1 MTSAEVYNRYNTR
14 KIKDFVQLIEVMKQ
28 MLKTIQS
35 VSESF
40 SSEILHALFTVSPVP
55 SPTTTTTATATATTT
70 TTTTTTTS
78 SPDTQK
84 TLEFPD
90 MTNVLDFF
98 DHSFNHEVAIEQGII
113 MPKPGMDP
121 ELDTISL
128 DLQNTQQNLQNYL
141 QQTRNRFN
149 CQ

>member
-1 MTSAEVYNRYNTR
+1 MEEEVHTRYNTR

-28 MLKTIQS
+28 ILKTIKS

-40 SSEILHALFTVSPVP
+40 SSEILRSLFTVASLDA
-55 SPTTTTTATATATTT
+55 SSSATN
-70 TTTTTTTS
+70 
-78 SPDTQK
+78 K
-84 TLEFPD
+84 LEFPD
-90 MTNVLDFF
+90 MTSVLDFF

-121 ELDTISL
+121 ELDKISM
-128 DLQNTQQNLQNYL
+128 DLQNTQRNLENYL
-141 QQTRNRFN
+141 EEIRNRFH

>member
-1 MTSAEVYNRYNTR
+1 MEEEVHTRYNTR

-28 MLKTIQS
+28 ILKTIKS

-40 SSEILHALFTVSPVP
+40 SSEILRSLFTVS
-55 SPTTTTTATATATTT
+55 SLDASSSATN
-70 TTTTTTTS
+70 
-78 SPDTQK
+78 K
-84 TLEFPD
+84 LEFPD
-90 MTNVLDFF
+90 MTSVLDFF

-121 ELDTISL
+121 ELDKISM
-128 DLQNTQQNLQNYL
+128 DLQNTQRNLENYL
-141 QQTRNRFN
+141 KEIRNRFH

>member
-1 MTSAEVYNRYNTR
+1 MWEAVHTRYNTR

-28 MLKTIQS
+28 ILKTIQS

-40 SSEILHALFTVSPVP
+40 SSEILRSLFTVS
-55 SPTTTTTATATATTT
+55 SLDASSSATN
-70 TTTTTTTS
+70 
-78 SPDTQK
+78 K
-84 TLEFPD
+84 LEFPD
-90 MTNVLDFF
+90 MTSVLDFF

-121 ELDTISL
+121 ELDKISM
-128 DLQNTQQNLQNYL
+128 DLQNTQRNLENYL
-141 QQTRNRFN
+141 EEIRNRFH

>member
-55 SPTTTTTATATATTT
+55 SPTTTT

>member
-55 SPTTTTTATATATTT
+55 SPTTTTT
-70 TTTTTTTS
+70 TTTTTTS

-84 TLEFPD
+84 TLKFPD

>member
-1 MTSAEVYNRYNTR
+1 MQEEVHTRYNTR

-28 MLKTIQS
+28 ILKTIQS

-40 SSEILHALFTVSPVP
+40 SSEILRSLFTVS
-55 SPTTTTTATATATTT
+55 SLDASSSATN
-70 TTTTTTTS
+70 
-78 SPDTQK
+78 K
-84 TLEFPD
+84 LEFPN
-90 MTNVLDFF
+90 MTSVLDFF

-121 ELDTISL
+121 ELDKISM
-128 DLQNTQQNLQNYL
+128 DLQNTQRNLENYL
-141 QQTRNRFN
+141 EEIRNRFH

>member
-1 MTSAEVYNRYNTR
+1 MREAVHTRYNTR

-28 MLKTIQS
+28 ILKTIQS

-40 SSEILHALFTVSPVP
+40 SSEILRSLFTVSSLDV
-55 SPTTTTTATATATTT
+55 SSSATN
-70 TTTTTTTS
+70 
-78 SPDTQK
+78 K
-84 TLEFPD
+84 LEFPD
-90 MTNVLDFF
+90 MTSVLDFF

-121 ELDTISL
+121 ELDKISM
-128 DLQNTQQNLQNYL
+128 DLQNTQRNLENYL
-141 QQTRNRFN
+141 EEIRNRFH

>member
-1 MTSAEVYNRYNTR
+1 MPEEVHTRYNTR

-28 MLKTIQS
+28 ILKTIKS

-40 SSEILHALFTVSPVP
+40 SSEILRSLFTVASLDA
-55 SPTTTTTATATATTT
+55 SSSATN
-70 TTTTTTTS
+70 
-78 SPDTQK
+78 K
-84 TLEFPD
+84 LEFPD
-90 MTNVLDFF
+90 MTSVLDFF

-121 ELDTISL
+121 ELDKISM
-128 DLQNTQQNLQNYL
+128 DLQNTQRNLENYL
-141 QQTRNRFN
+141 EEIRNRFH